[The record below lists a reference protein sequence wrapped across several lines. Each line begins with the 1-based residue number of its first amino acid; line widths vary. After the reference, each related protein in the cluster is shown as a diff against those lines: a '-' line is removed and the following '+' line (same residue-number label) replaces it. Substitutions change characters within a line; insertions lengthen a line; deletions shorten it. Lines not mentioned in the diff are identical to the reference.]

1 MISKYLNVENM
12 CFILYIRFHFVEHYR
27 QRIEEME
34 YIQRTLLKVL
44 IEEKEYAE
52 EKQLDLIVMGKRGR
66 TGFKKLLL
74 GVLLLQQ

>member
-1 MISKYLNVENM
+1 L
-12 CFILYIRFHFVEHYR
+12 
-27 QRIEEME
+27 E

-52 EKQLDLIVMGKRGR
+52 EKQIDLIVMGTRGKK
-66 TGFKKLLL
+66 GFKKLLL